1 MQNKQKG
8 LKGKMEDRKGLEPTG
23 SEATGAAPRIVRE
36 LLRTPLFKDLII
48 TSLNDEGSDPR
59 ELVRTLVWEDSGF
72 TLGVLGKLPQGIG
85 FLAAFLDELA
95 IQLQNVPPEI
105 LREFVFLLGENIDKE
120 AIASLPQS
128 FAPLLD
134 TLLWEDPESRTRL
147 KEGVFEAVSAL
158 LRLATGVLE
167 RSGPD
172 EPGAAEAVP
181 VFPDSEALGELI
193 TALFRWLGKAVGT
206 DEASIQLIRE
216 KKISFTKEVLE
227 TADFGVIRQALADRH
242 QANRP
247 VTENLISL
255 LISDP
260 VRFASLFKM
269 LSTLLNWL
277 FNILGTALASL
288 EYPGEILASAVLNL
302 IGDLET
308 AEVSNLLNSACLLIK
323 RLHEGSLI
331 LGGEEPLFRPVFRN
345 FLEGVLDDL
354 DESTVAAALQALL
367 EDSEVIISVSTD
379 LLLQKP
385 ELLKELFPALLL
397 GISALERGVI
407 YVFNQI
413 NQLPPEACRC
423 LGKEIEEKVDFRE
436 IGALLNAL
444 TATVNRILSE
454 NPELLETILSRVYRS
469 VDHGE
474 ITSLG
479 KTLLAQGLAFA
490 RKEELLSITPER
502 AGEAVNVLLGLL
514 NRELGRDPQTLQ
526 KTVNSYL
533 AQVNYEQLDTAVAST
548 AALLMGSMEA
558 IPQFAEFVMKWLFE
572 IIRAV
577 LRTALSPKNWGRLF
591 RSAKKKNGKRRRSK

>member
-1 MQNKQKG
+1 
-8 LKGKMEDRKGLEPTG
+8 MEDRKGLEPTG
-23 SEATGAAPRIVRE
+23 SEATGAAPRIARE

-48 TSLNDEGSDPR
+48 SSLNSAGSDPR
-59 ELVRTLVWEDSGF
+59 ELVRTLVWEDSAF
-72 TLGVLGKLPQGIG
+72 TLGTLGRLPQGIG
-85 FLAAFLDELA
+85 YLAAFLDELA

-105 LREFVFLLGENIDKE
+105 LREFVSLLGESIDKE

-134 TLLWEDPESRTRL
+134 ALIWEDPENRTRL

-158 LRLATGVLE
+158 LRLTTGVLE

-172 EPGAAEAVP
+172 EPGAAEPVP

-193 TALFRWLGKAVGT
+193 TALFKWLGSAVGT

-255 LISDP
+255 LIADP

-302 IGDLET
+302 ISDLET
-308 AEVSNLLNSACLLIK
+308 AEVSNLINSACLLIK
-323 RLHEGSLI
+323 RLHEGSLL

-385 ELLKELFPALLL
+385 ELLKEIFPALLL
-397 GISALERGVI
+397 GINALERGVI
-407 YVFNQI
+407 YFFNHV
-413 NQLPPEACRC
+413 NQLPPEAFQR
-423 LGKEIEEKVDFRE
+423 LGREIEEKVDFRE

-444 TATVNRILSE
+444 TVTVNRMLTE
-454 NPELLETILSRVYRS
+454 NPVLLETILSRIHNS
-469 VDHGE
+469 LDHE
-474 ITSLG
+474 ELTSLG
-479 KTLLAQGLAFA
+479 KTLLMQGLAFV

-502 AGEAVNVLLGLL
+502 AGETVNALLGLL
-514 NRELGRDPQTLQ
+514 NQELDRDPQKLQ
-526 KTVNSYL
+526 RTVNSYL
-533 AQVNYEQLDTAVAST
+533 AQVDYEQLDTAVASS
-548 AALLMGSMEA
+548 ADLLAGSMEA
-558 IPQFAEFVMKWLFE
+558 IPQLSEFVMNWLFE

-577 LRTALSPKNWGRLF
+577 LKTALSPKNWGRLF
-591 RSAKKKNGKRRRSK
+591 RSAKKKNEKRRRAK